1 MTLTNQDIYKPVRKT
16 LDIKRHNAIAA
27 TGEKKRTNVIVRNLD
42 STKLIESSKLQVN
55 NKRRNCEHEDCVSFS
70 FLCS

>member
-27 TGEKKRTNVIVRNLD
+27 TGEKKERT
-42 STKLIESSKLQVN
+42 
-55 NKRRNCEHEDCVSFS
+55 
-70 FLCS
+70 